1 MMDQDFLPE
10 KSGVEEKVIDAPPS
24 EVEHGIIKD
33 WDKEE
38 SAVRR
43 KYVALNLW
51 HLESRELTI

>member
-1 MMDQDFLPE
+1 MEQNSLPE
-10 KSGVEEKVIDAPPS
+10 KNGVEEKIIDAPPS

-43 KYVALNLW
+43 KYVVLNL
-51 HLESRELTI
+51 